1 MALFFFL
8 LFVSGFISEKEVWC
22 VCFLRLIR
30 GLLLWGI
37 QFLFFLFLRI
47 SHRELLLLVQGL
59 PQIPRNRSGGYPLLV
74 SQFHCLNLCLNLF
87 IVGLRIPLP
96 LLTSRDIYIN
106 SSPEESG
113 SSRMSM
119 SCLDSRIHSR
129 LDLPWNFLN
138 LQKHWWRGKKR

>member
-37 QFLFFLFLRI
+37 QFLFFLSFPEDLTSRAA
-47 SHRELLLLVQGL
+47 SSCSGSSSDSEKSVRGL
-59 PQIPRNRSGGYPLLV
+59 PSSRLTIPLPLH
-74 SQFHCLNLCLNLF
+74 FLCRHLF

-129 LDLPWNFLN
+129 PDPPWNFLN
-138 LQKHWWRGKKR
+138 LQKD

>member
-22 VCFLRLIR
+22 VGFLRLIR

-74 SQFHCLNLCLNLF
+74 SQFHCLNLILTLLPDPYSKNEFNPLRSQNSIASPHLSRYIYKLF
-87 IVGLRIPLP
+87 PRGERKLQDEYVLP
-96 LLTSRDIYIN
+96 GFPN
-106 SSPEESG
+106 SF
-113 SSRMSM
+113 SS
-119 SCLDSRIHSR
+119 
-129 LDLPWNFLN
+129 
-138 LQKHWWRGKKR
+138 